1 VRWLTG
7 VHEAKGQAYLV
18 RERYEELLW
27 WLLMPKLLR
36 LAGEPVL
43 DRREIER
50 VGQLVDEAMA
60 SVEEAGYRIETL
72 LGVSPDRVQ
81 AEGAQ
86 EESSAAD
93 TPKAVSVNPALRA
106 KSESME
112 SAEVSS
118 VAESEK

>member
-1 VRWLTG
+1 
-7 VHEAKGQAYLV
+7 
-18 RERYEELLW
+18 
-27 WLLMPKLLR
+27 MPKLLR

-43 DRREIER
+43 DRGEIDR

-60 SVEEAGYRIETL
+60 SVEQAGYRIETL
-72 LGVSPDRVQ
+72 VGVSPDRVQ

-93 TPKAVSVNPALRA
+93 TPKAVGAQPAGRA

-118 VAESEK
+118 VAEAEK